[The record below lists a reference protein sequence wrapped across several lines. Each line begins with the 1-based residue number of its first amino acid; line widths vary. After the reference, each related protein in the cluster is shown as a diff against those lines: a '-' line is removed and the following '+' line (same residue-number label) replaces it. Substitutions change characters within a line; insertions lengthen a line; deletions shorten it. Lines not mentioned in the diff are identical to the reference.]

1 MAELNLDISQELNI
15 TARRGDS
22 ISFTLQFKDSSG
34 DALDLSSDAD
44 DNDENTDETTYKFN
58 MEVRTAAD
66 DDSDTPVLMNK
77 INEITTLPQSGA
89 ATVSG
94 ATGEITVGVGSASS
108 GQVSFSVGADSMKDV
123 PAGVYV
129 YDIEQVKQVGD
140 VVTKQT
146 WVRGTFTVN
155 EDITIS

>member
-44 DNDENTDETTYKFN
+44 DNDDSTDETTYKFN

-77 INEITTLPQSGA
+77 INEISTLPQSGA
-89 ATVSG
+89 DTFLELQVRLLLVWAQHLV
-94 ATGEITVGVGSASS
+94 VKYLSAW
-108 GQVSFSVGADSMKDV
+108 GL
-123 PAGVYV
+123 
-129 YDIEQVKQVGD
+129 
-140 VVTKQT
+140 TL
-146 WVRGTFTVN
+146 
-155 EDITIS
+155 

>member
-1 MAELNLDISQELNI
+1 M
-15 TARRGDS
+15 
-22 ISFTLQFKDSSG
+22 
-34 DALDLSSDAD
+34 
-44 DNDENTDETTYKFN
+44 
-58 MEVRTAAD
+58 
-66 DDSDTPVLMNK
+66 
-77 INEITTLPQSGA
+77 
-89 ATVSG
+89 
-94 ATGEITVGVGSASS
+94 GSASS
-108 GQVSFSVGADSMKDV
+108 GQVSFSVGPDSMKDV

>member
-1 MAELNLDISQELNI
+1 MAELNLDVSQELNI

-34 DALDLSSDAD
+34 TALDLSSDAD
-44 DNDENTDETTYKFN
+44 DEDPATDETTYEFN
-58 MEVRTAAD
+58 MEVRTSAD

-77 INEITTLPQSGA
+77 INDIATLPQSGA

-94 ATGEITVGVGSASS
+94 ATREITVGLGSASS
-108 GQVSFSVGADSMKDV
+108 GQVSFSVDSEAMKDV

-129 YDIEQVKQVGD
+129 YDIEQVKTVGTT
-140 VVTKQT
+140 VTKQT